1 MDKSPAVQVTTP
13 VQEHD
18 DVKRVRALA
27 RALDTAVRIPGTSIR
42 FGLDSIIGLVPGAG
56 DVVSSILSGY
66 IVLASARLGVP
77 PWVVVRMILNLGVD
91 TLVGSVPLVGD
102 LFDVG
107 FRANT
112 RNAALLEK
120 HVVEPDA
127 VRRSSK
133 VAVMVAVAGVVVLA
147 AGGIAL
153 AMLLVRGLNWLAG
166 S

>member
-1 MDKSPAVQVTTP
+1 M
-13 VQEHD
+13 
-18 DVKRVRALA
+18 RALA

-112 RNAALLEK
+112 RNASLLER
-120 HVVEPDA
+120 HIAEPHSA
-127 VRRSSK
+127 KRSSK
-133 VAVMVAVAGVVVLA
+133 AAVLTAIAGVVVLA
-147 AGGIAL
+147 AGGVAIAIL
-153 AMLLVRGLNWLAG
+153 AARGLNWLAG
-166 S
+166 L

>member
-91 TLVGSVPLVGD
+91 TLVGSVPLAGD

-112 RNAALLEK
+112 RNAALLER
-120 HVVEPDA
+120 HMAEPDVA
-127 VRRSSK
+127 RRSSK
-133 VAVMVAVAGVVVLA
+133 VAVLAAIAGVVVLA

-153 AMLLVRGLNWLAG
+153 ALLVVRGLNWLAG
-166 S
+166 L

>member
-1 MDKSPAVQVTTP
+1 MTTP